1 MNATRDAGF
10 TLIELIVV
18 TLIIGVLAAIA
29 VPIFLSSLEQA
40 RTSALHAALANARLS
55 VALVVVET
63 SALPVGAQR
72 AEILA
77 AHGDADI
84 SLTLTGAGGD
94 FCISGQHALVGDT
107 WAGTQRD
114 VPVRG
119 ASCAADGSL
128 IVP

>member
-1 MNATRDAGF
+1 MTATRDAGF

-29 VPIFLSSLEQA
+29 VPIFLGSMEQA
-40 RTSALHAALANARLS
+40 RASALQAALANARLS

-63 SALPVGAQR
+63 DALPVGAQR
-72 AEILA
+72 DDILA

-84 SLTLTGAGGD
+84 SLALTGAGGE

-107 WAGTQRD
+107 WAATQR
-114 VPVRG
+114 VAPVRG
-119 ASCAADGSL
+119 SSCAADGSL

>member
-1 MNATRDAGF
+1 MKATRDAGF

-29 VPIFLSSLEQA
+29 VPIFLSSMEQA

-72 AEILA
+72 DDILV